1 MIILS
6 SLTLQ
11 ILHILIYL
19 VWGCMMV
26 YAVFGMDE

>member
-1 MIILS
+1 MS

-19 VWGCMMV
+19 IWACMMG
-26 YAVFGMDE
+26 YAIFGMDE

>member
-1 MIILS
+1 MS

-11 ILHILIYL
+11 ILHILIYV

-26 YAVFGMDE
+26 YTVFGMDE